1 LGILNPFQSFVMTAI
16 PAFASW
22 HALAPADQETTSAL
36 RALTAPMKGK
46 LNGPAARPAFAGIMQ
61 RRPAVTGVTYE
72 EATVGG
78 VPGWW
83 CHPAA
88 NRDPASAGLFLH
100 GGCFVMGSAQ
110 AFCPFVSQLV
120 ARTGLDFFVPD
131 YRLAPE
137 QPFPAAPDD
146 ALAAYRGLV
155 AQGRQRL
162 VLAGDSAGGNLVL
175 VTLAQLAHAA
185 GQPEAAPSPCAAVV
199 FSPMTDLAL
208 TSASMQTQAEAD
220 PIFTKDALAAFVQ
233 HYLHGHAPHDE
244 LASPLYG
251 ELAGLPPLLVHVGTE
266 EVLRDDSLRYAERAH
281 AAGGLTDLHVW
292 EGMPH
297 GFAASADTLLAARL
311 ALDLSGAFLTQHL
324 W

>member
-1 LGILNPFQSFVMTAI
+1 MPAI

-22 HALAPADQETTSAL
+22 HALAPADQKTTSAL
-36 RALTAPMKGK
+36 RALTAPMKGQ
-46 LNGPAARPAFAGIMQ
+46 LNGPAARPAFAGLMQ
-61 RRPAVTGVTYE
+61 RRPAAAGVTYE

-83 CHPAA
+83 CHPAQ
-88 NRDPASAGLFLH
+88 NREPASAGLFLH

-110 AFCPFVSQLV
+110 AFCPFVGQLV

-137 QPFPAAPDD
+137 HPFPAAPDD

-155 AQGRQRL
+155 ALGRQRL

-175 VTLAQLAHAA
+175 VTLAQLAHA
-185 GQPEAAPSPCAAVV
+185 PSHSETVTSPRAAVV

-208 TSASMQTQAEAD
+208 ASESMETQAEAD
-220 PIFTKDALAAFVQ
+220 PIFTKDALASFIQ
-233 HYLHGHAPHDE
+233 HYLHGHAPHDM
-244 LASPLYG
+244 LASPVYG
-251 ELAGLPPLLVHVGTE
+251 DLAGLPPLLVHVGTE
-266 EVLRDDSLRYAERAH
+266 EVLHDDSLRYAERAQ
-281 AAGGLTDLHVW
+281 AAGGLVELHVW

-297 GFAASADTLLAARL
+297 GFAASADTLLAARQ
-311 ALDLSGAFLTQHL
+311 ALDLSGTFLNQYL
-324 W
+324 S